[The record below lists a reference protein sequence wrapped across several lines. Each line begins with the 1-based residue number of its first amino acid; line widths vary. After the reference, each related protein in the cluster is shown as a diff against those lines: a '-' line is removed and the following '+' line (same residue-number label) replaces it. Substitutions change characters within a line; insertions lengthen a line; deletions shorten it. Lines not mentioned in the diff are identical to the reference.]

1 FTQGSNGC
9 HNTFET
15 FLGIREI
22 GIFLTMSKIRMD
34 TTSKLR
40 KILNLKPG
48 STVIAKVVG
57 EGRVLLEV
65 NPTIEDLL
73 KKTQESKA

>member
-1 FTQGSNGC
+1 
-9 HNTFET
+9 
-15 FLGIREI
+15 
-22 GIFLTMSKIRMD
+22 MD